1 MNGKISKSVSIDRV
15 HQLIECYGAS
25 VDSWPEE
32 EKISAQTLLQTSV
45 ELQQCHSEAARLDH
59 IIELDGPEITNQ
71 LRGDSGDSYVEKIID
86 QLPVQED
93 GQHSSNN
100 IHWFDSLWNKHRLM
114 AASVV
119 AMLVVVFILQ
129 SKPIVN
135 PQSDISL
142 LQSELDQWMWEE
154 VTGLSLSQND
164 VEEDLTFMVLVE
176 LE

>member
-25 VDSWPEE
+25 VDSWPED
-32 EKISAQTLLQTSV
+32 EKIPAQALLQASV
-45 ELQQCHSEAARLDH
+45 GLQKCHSEAAQLDN
-59 IIELDGPEITNQ
+59 IIELDAPEITSQ
-71 LRGDSGDSYVEKIID
+71 LRGDSGNNSYVEKIVS
-86 QLPVQED
+86 QLPAQED
-93 GQHSSNN
+93 GQHSPNS
-100 IHWFDSLWNKHRLM
+100 IYWFDSLWNKHRLM

-135 PQSDISL
+135 PQSDINL
-142 LQSELDQWMWEE
+142 VQSELDQWMWEE
-154 VTGLSLSQND
+154 TTGLSQND
-164 VEEDLTFMVLVE
+164 VEEDLTFMVLIE